1 MELTVTTFL
10 IMLPMVFLAGLV
22 DGIAGGG
29 GLISL
34 PAYLAVGLPPHLALG
49 TNKLS
54 SAVGTVFSTLRYCR
68 REGPQL
74 NLAFAALGVAMA
86 LTGSVLGADLALL
99 VSDQILKYIMLAV
112 LPAAAAVVLFSRKI
126 EHGEDESVTGWRLY
140 VLGGVITFSTGLY
153 DGFYGPGVGT
163 FLLLLL
169 MGVLRFAPLRASA
182 YTKII
187 NLSSNLSALVIFLL
201 HGQVLLPLGLAA
213 AVCSIA
219 GHYTG
224 AGLVLKK
231 GMKAVKP
238 VMLAVIALLFIK
250 IVVSL

>member
-68 REGPQL
+68 RVGARL
-74 NLAFAALGVAMA
+74 NLAFAALTVALA

-99 VSDQILKYIMLAV
+99 VSDQILNYA
-112 LPAAAAVVLFSRKI
+112 
-126 EHGEDESVTGWRLY
+126 
-140 VLGGVITFSTGLY
+140 LGGVITFSTGVY

-182 YTKII
+182 YTKVI
-187 NLSSNLSALVIFLL
+187 NLSSNLSALAIFLL

-224 AGLVLKK
+224 AGLVLTK

-238 VMLAVIALLFIK
+238 VMLAVIALLFLK
-250 IVVSL
+250 IVLSL